1 MNKFYNPVKIYQ
13 GYGVVKNLSKVIN
26 ELDIQ
31 RGNILFLIWNE
42 CITENSDVKSII
54 TENSNIDFKTIVFT
68 KSNPD
73 TEDLFELYVKTK
85 DENFSLVVAIGGGS
99 VMDMA
104 KSLCCIYGNDIRNEE
119 ELRQGIKKKAFTRPF
134 CKWVGVPTTAGTG
147 SEVTCWATVWNNIEN
162 SKLSLESKYNY
173 AYAAMVDPQFASTM
187 PASLAVSS
195 ALDAVSHATEAYWAK
210 ASNLISKTYSLR
222 AISLIMNNI
231 MDLFNKDK
239 QETAHNYMA
248 QGSVLAGL
256 AFSNTKTTACHSLSY
271 PLTLKYHIPHGTA
284 VSMLIEPVMRVNL
297 EAVENSEDLLSA
309 YGVDSVDELGKKIK
323 AILEKAD
330 IPDSLQ
336 LWGVE
341 TAELA
346 GLAAACRTKGRIDN
360 NPVDL
365 SEETI
370 VDILNSIY

>member
-1 MNKFYNPVKIYQ
+1 MNKFYNPVKVCQ
-13 GYGVVKNLSKVIN
+13 GYGAVKNLSEVIK

-42 CITENSDVKSII
+42 CIIENKDIKAVIA
-54 TENSNIDFKTIVFT
+54 ENSNIEFKTIIFT

-73 TEDLFELYVKTK
+73 TEDLFRLYMETK
-85 DENFSLVVAIGGGS
+85 NEDFSLVVAIGGGS
-99 VMDMA
+99 VMDMG
-104 KSLCCIYGNDIRNEE
+104 KSLCCLYGNTINSEE
-119 ELRQGIKKKAFTRPF
+119 ELRQGIKGNAFVKPG

-173 AYAAMVDPQFASTM
+173 AYAALADPQFASTM
-187 PASLAVSS
+187 PVSLAVSS
-195 ALDAVSHATEAYWAK
+195 ALDAAAHATEAYWAK
-210 ASNLISKTYSLR
+210 TSNFISKTYSLR

-231 MDLFNKDK
+231 MDLFDEDR
-239 QETAHNYMA
+239 QEAAHNYMSR
-248 QGSVLAGL
+248 GSVFAGL

-284 VSMLIEPVMRVNL
+284 VSMLIEPVMKVNL
-297 EAVENSEDLLSA
+297 EIVDGKEDLLSA
-309 YGVDSVDELGKKIK
+309 YGVKSIDELGSKIK
-323 AILEKAD
+323 SILQYAG
-330 IPDSLQ
+330 IPDRLH
-336 LWGVE
+336 LWGAE
-341 TAELA
+341 REEIAELA
-346 GLAAACRTKGRIDN
+346 VSCRTKGRIDN

-370 VDILNSIY
+370 VNILNSIF